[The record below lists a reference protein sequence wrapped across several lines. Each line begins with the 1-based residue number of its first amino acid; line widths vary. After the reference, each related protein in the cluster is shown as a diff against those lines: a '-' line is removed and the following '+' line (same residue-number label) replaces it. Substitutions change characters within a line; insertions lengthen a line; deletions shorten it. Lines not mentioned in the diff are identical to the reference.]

1 MAQSGHPNTLN
12 QCLLLGVKRTLPKR
26 PLMSAFDPKRDIRS
40 WDPVPIVN
48 ARNAQNVLAFH
59 AWANDAD
66 LECQNPGKEEYQ
78 EVVRYGEGQIP
89 RREIKHRR
97 YSVGASE

>member
-40 WDPVPIVN
+40 W
-48 ARNAQNVLAFH
+48 VLLPRKMTVGTHLLGSLVF
-59 AWANDAD
+59 
-66 LECQNPGKEEYQ
+66 LQS
-78 EVVRYGEGQIP
+78 EGQGDEQAP
-89 RREIKHRR
+89 K
-97 YSVGASE
+97 